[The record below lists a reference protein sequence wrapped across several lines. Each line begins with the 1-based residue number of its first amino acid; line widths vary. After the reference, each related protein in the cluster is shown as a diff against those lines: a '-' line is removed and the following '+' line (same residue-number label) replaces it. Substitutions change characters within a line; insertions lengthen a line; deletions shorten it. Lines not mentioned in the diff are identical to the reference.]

1 VVYKKPKNT
10 NLVIFLII
18 ILLIVINI
26 PDDSVATDLGNY
38 YLNDSG
44 STKLILNVFDV
55 KNLEI
60 HIIDIY
66 ESTEDK
72 FCKFD
77 EIYIYGSLKSTGK
90 FVRIRVGEVTVSSG
104 LKVLNKAQSEH
115 YSRQFYQ
122 EPVQIISRTFNCN
135 DESIYIRFEENLNV
149 DYLQFIQNEN
159 NEYKAFRTLNIKA
172 LS

>member
-1 VVYKKPKNT
+1 MVYKKPKNT

-18 ILLIVINI
+18 ILLILINI

-90 FVRIRVGEVTVSSG
+90 FVRIRVAEVTVSS
-104 LKVLNKAQSEH
+104 
-115 YSRQFYQ
+115 
-122 EPVQIISRTFNCN
+122 
-135 DESIYIRFEENLNV
+135 
-149 DYLQFIQNEN
+149 
-159 NEYKAFRTLNIKA
+159 
-172 LS
+172 